1 MIVSQLIRAAAL
13 SLLHGHRIVL
23 RPVAADKP
31 VPQTVKS
38 IRLLIHGKILKTEFL
53 VKQITFNHSVL
64 IRGAGAVQTHL
75 EILVVN
81 GNMMEREFTITEQTQ
96 IPGPG
101 ILILHHHIPQF
112 QLVPQWHG
120 KRLLRPYFIIAA
132 LIHRVGHPMTADI
145 FRLIQG
151 FPHRLPGNTPI
162 VFAVIV
168 PEIHI
173 MPRPVHR
180 HAVSPESRNPV
191 ILRGLVEK
199 VASRR
204 MVYHRAE
211 IFHPQII
218 SPGYRQIHPVNYI
231 LPIFIIKMA
240 IFHLSLPPSA
250 EPLTAYP
257 HYILFQRALDMD
269 KYANICLFLG
279 SQLGAVF
286 PCLYSWQI

>member
-1 MIVSQLIRAAAL
+1 
-13 SLLHGHRIVL
+13 
-23 RPVAADKP
+23 
-31 VPQTVKS
+31 
-38 IRLLIHGKILKTEFL
+38 
-53 VKQITFNHSVL
+53 
-64 IRGAGAVQTHL
+64 
-75 EILVVN
+75 
-81 GNMMEREFTITEQTQ
+81 
-96 IPGPG
+96 
-101 ILILHHHIPQF
+101 
-112 QLVPQWHG
+112 
-120 KRLLRPYFIIAA
+120 
-132 LIHRVGHPMTADI
+132 MTADI

-204 MVYHRAE
+204 MVYHCAE